1 MPVRRLLLLSM
12 SSRSLLNT
20 SGADYAF
27 LSEIPMF
34 TPYEVRAKVA
44 GWDEKWVSVVKV
56 IMEEVT
62 H

>member
-1 MPVRRLLLLSM
+1 M

-44 GWDEKWVSVVKV
+44 GWDEKWVSLVKV
-56 IMEEVT
+56 VMEEVT